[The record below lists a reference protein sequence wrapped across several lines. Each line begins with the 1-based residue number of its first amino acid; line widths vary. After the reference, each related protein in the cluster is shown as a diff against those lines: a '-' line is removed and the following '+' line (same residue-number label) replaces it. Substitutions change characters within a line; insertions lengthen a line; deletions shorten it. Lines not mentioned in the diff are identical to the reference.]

1 MMSLEDRVLSR
12 VAPSPTPR
20 TPQHPPGHRWVA
32 GLRRVEVPGK
42 LVRCVIGCEE
52 GVQGVRVVG
61 GFACC
66 HGGRCLWTAAE
77 GAKSPL

>member
-12 VAPSPTPR
+12 VAPSPTPGPHS
-20 TPQHPPGHRWVA
+20 TPRPPVA